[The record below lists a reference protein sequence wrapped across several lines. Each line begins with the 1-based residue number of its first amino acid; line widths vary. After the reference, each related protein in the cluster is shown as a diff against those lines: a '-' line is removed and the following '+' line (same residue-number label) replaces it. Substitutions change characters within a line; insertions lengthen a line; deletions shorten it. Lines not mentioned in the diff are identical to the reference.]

1 MDESENDIRILVKC
15 DSRCRGARGFCQC
28 FYCHSCIRRS
38 RKWCRCCSF
47 GVLLHH
53 SELNMSSDPSVSYLH
68 DEVDDSDKKCLWV
81 FAYGS
86 LCWKPG
92 IKYKK
97 SVKGYISGYSRK
109 FWQGNTTHRGTDENP
124 GRVATLIEEKEGCV
138 HGIAFAI
145 TEETAIPYLN
155 KRECEMGGY
164 VTRFAKFYSEKGQ
177 SFPVLLYIA
186 TQTNPQWLGDAN
198 TSEIAGQIVDSA
210 GQSGHNVEYLIR
222 LADFTRKHF
231 PLFDDSHLF
240 SLEKEVLKK
249 LKARNVCVSTLMGNG
264 EGCVKFVKKEQM
276 DSSSLDELPARFES
290 FQHAA
295 KIPEKTL
302 RCLNL

>member
-1 MDESENDIRILVKC
+1 
-15 DSRCRGARGFCQC
+15 
-28 FYCHSCIRRS
+28 
-38 RKWCRCCSF
+38 
-47 GVLLHH
+47 
-53 SELNMSSDPSVSYLH
+53 MSANPSISYLH

-97 SVKGYISGYSRK
+97 SVKGHISGYSRK
-109 FWQGNTTHRGTDENP
+109 FWQGNTTHRGTEENP
-124 GRVATLIEEKEGCV
+124 GRVATLIEESEGSV

-145 TEETAIPYLN
+145 SEETAIPYLN

-164 VTRFAKFYSEKGQ
+164 VTRFAKFHSDKGQ
-177 SFPVLLYIA
+177 SFQVLLYIA
-186 TQTNPQWLGDAN
+186 TSANPHWMGDASV
-198 TSEIAGQIVDSA
+198 SEIAGQIVDCK

-222 LADFTRKHF
+222 LADFTRQHF
-231 PLFDDSHLF
+231 PLYDDRHLF
-240 SLEKEVLKK
+240 SLEKEVLKE
-249 LKARNVCVSTLMGNG
+249 LKARNIYVSNLMGTG
-264 EGCVKFVKKEQM
+264 EGCVTFIKKDTAIPSGSGDGQ
-276 DSSSLDELPARFES
+276 PARFES

-295 KIPEKTL
+295 KIPGKTL